1 MISDSAVLKMWNK
14 NKNIHSKILI
24 FSQSVLVVIS
34 VLTTDQLTLAR
45 APKQLSISMDQTGGS
60 CPQSIALY
68 DGLRLTFQFPS
79 KVRVA
84 VPSHDQMIDIFISG
98 RLIVINPSA
107 ERRSDRNQV
116 TLTTEL
122 GSHQAFI
129 CQFELFNQSELREQN
144 QPFELVRIQDQNA
157 LEAIESKALNLLG
170 AYIRKSLSRRSDS
183 KADSVSKNIH
193 NEKITKPE
201 EMISKKGI
209 KLIKSWQQ
217 KLAQH
222 SIQNL
227 LQASDF
233 KISSFPPLRAQ
244 DHLIYVVVERVI
256 RSQQRLFLRIKL
268 LNRSQGLFEL
278 DRVYYESSSQALAK
292 VLWSIDHQEHLLKK
306 VQLQAGEKAQYL
318 SLTAPLDLLQSTKLS
333 FASLDGRVVKIDM
346 SSFSEF

>member
-1 MISDSAVLKMWNK
+1 MWNK
-14 NKNIHSKILI
+14 NKKLHSKALI
-24 FSQSVLVVIS
+24 ASQLFLVIIS

-45 APKQLSISMDQTGGS
+45 APKQLSIPMNQTGGS

-122 GSHQAFI
+122 DSHQAFI
-129 CQFELFNQSELREQN
+129 CQFELFAQSELREQN

-157 LEAIESKALNLLG
+157 QEAVESKALNLLG
-170 AYIRKSLSRRSDS
+170 AYIRESLNRRSDS
-183 KADSVSKNIH
+183 VADSVSKNIQ
-193 NEKITKPE
+193 NKKTTQPE
-201 EMISKKGI
+201 EIISKKGI

-222 SIQNL
+222 SIQGL

-233 KISSFPPLRAQ
+233 KVSSLPPLRAQ
-244 DHLIYVVVERVI
+244 DHLIYVVIERVI

-268 LNRSQGLFEL
+268 LNRSQNLFEL
-278 DRVYYESSSQALAK
+278 DQIYSESSSQALPSI
-292 VLWSIDHQEHLLKK
+292 LWSTDNQEQLLKK
-306 VQLQAGEKAQYL
+306 IQLQAGEKAQYM
-318 SLTAPLDLLQSTKLS
+318 SLTAPLDLLQSVRLS
-333 FASLDGRVVKIDM
+333 FASLDGRVVTVDM
-346 SSFSEF
+346 SSFNEF